1 MKAVSEVKIPLQ
13 PVRGGWRAGGGG
25 AGGSG
30 AGLRRPGA
38 AACARGGGVLAP
50 HSGHCPRR
58 HNGRS
63 SFWRSAAAPP
73 SCPACL
79 PQPRDWLLLPL
90 HFSCAAAGGHRWPLG
105 AGAISSLSAHGLVP
119 FPGAC
124 SYLRDVGADG
134 GPGIWTHDCK
144 WDPKTFYFY
153 SSEVTRD
160 CQGALDAVVF
170 QQSLPSLVKKKKRN
184 EKEKKFDRK

>member
-1 MKAVSEVKIPLQ
+1 MPGSEGPARLR
-13 PVRGGWRAGGGG
+13 VRAEG
-25 AGGSG
+25 ACSLPTAAIALAAIMVAPASG
-30 AGLRRPGA
+30 ARRQ
-38 AACARGGGVLAP
+38 
-50 HSGHCPRR
+50 R
-58 HNGRS
+58 HLP
-63 SFWRSAAAPP
+63 AL
-73 SCPACL
+73 PACRSPVTGCCFRCISAVL
-79 PQPRDWLLLPL
+79 PQ
-90 HFSCAAAGGHRWPLG
+90 A
-105 AGAISSLSAHGLVP
+105 AISSLSAHGLVP

-170 QQSLPSLVKKKKRN
+170 QQSLPSLVKKKKKRN